1 MTVITTLAQF
11 SVGGFFLVRSIAFY
25 ALLRADTQLFGYLS
39 YASVACAGLF
49 FAPFF
54 VCLAASFEKN
64 IDLLQHIGISV
75 SYIFSAIGFAFFC
88 SSNAIEG
95 VIFKS
100 TDWVTF
106 LGYTLA
112 EVCMYG
118 FLLSIAGKSL
128 TIDVL
133 FSQASLV
140 SDLNINNLMSNSGKT
155 LNTNAPNVKP
165 IASNQ

>member
-1 MTVITTLAQF
+1 MTVITKLTQF
-11 SVGGFFLVRSIAFY
+11 SAGGFFLVRSIAFY

-54 VCLAASFEKN
+54 VCLAASLEKN
-64 IDLLQHIGISV
+64 INLLQHIGISV

-88 SSNAIEG
+88 SSHATAG
-95 VIFKS
+95 AAFSK

-118 FLLSIAGKSL
+118 FLLSIAGRSL

-133 FSQASLV
+133 FSQAPFV
-140 SDLNINNLMSNSGKT
+140 SDLNINNLMSNSAAP
-155 LNTNAPNVKP
+155 LNTNASNVRP
-165 IASNQ
+165 IASN